1 MRTRRLV
8 AAAVALLAV
17 VGGLTAC
24 SSSGT
29 NGASGSCHLEVLGRD
44 RANKAEETAW
54 QQAFTAFDK
63 AYKCTVHATWKGDFT
78 EVATNL
84 NAAHLAG
91 TQVDLVTTATSNYTM
106 AQAGQLM
113 DLSKIV
119 SQFSDRFTAKGI
131 ADFSLGGHEW
141 SMPYGGQSFSA
152 WFYNKDIFK
161 KYNIAVPTTYAEF
174 VTAAQQLSSHGVT
187 PIVQGG
193 KDTWAWPMWLMQ
205 TLAQTTDNT
214 SIATLQS
221 TLSNKGS
228 FTDAQWVKAFSEIKQ
243 FASDKLV
250 NSNALDIDGT
260 GALAEIAQGKA
271 AMTYNGSWTLAS
283 ARAAKLNVGIFK
295 FPLMDPTSTA
305 ISQPSGV
312 TEDGLAIPSFIDPSH
327 LKMASQLLEF
337 LSRKQWSNK
346 IFAPQALLIPAVKSA
361 TPASDPLSAEII
373 KDYQPVTV
381 EWLDWV
387 WPDEVNNS
395 IEQAVASVLFSHQSP
410 TAATKA
416 VQAAFTKVKAQSKY
430 QYDWWN
436 HWNKDQWKSVTPTTI
451 PKVQVKS

>member
-1 MRTRRLV
+1 MRKTRLV
-8 AAAVALLAV
+8 AAAVAVMVV

-24 SSSGT
+24 SSSSSDS
-29 NGASGSCHLEVLGRD
+29 ASGSCHLEILGRD
-44 RANKAEETAW
+44 RANKAEEKAW
-54 QQAFTAFDK
+54 QAAFTAFDK
-63 AYKCTVHATWKGDFT
+63 EYHCTVHATWKGDFT
-78 EVATNL
+78 EVAANL

-113 DLSKIV
+113 DLSKVV
-119 SQFSDRFTAKGI
+119 SQFKDRFTAKGI

-174 VTAAQQLSSHGVT
+174 VTAAKEIQSHGIT
-187 PIVQGG
+187 PVVQGG

-205 TLAQTTDNT
+205 TLAQTTHNT
-214 SIATLQS
+214 SIKTLQN

-228 FTDAQWVKAFSEIKQ
+228 FTDAEWVKAFADIKE
-243 FASDKLV
+243 FSSDDLV

-271 AMTYNGSWTLAS
+271 AMTYNGSWTLSA

-295 FPLMDPTSTA
+295 FPLMDPSSSA

-327 LKMASQLLEF
+327 LKMAAQLLEF
-337 LSRKQWSNK
+337 LSRKTWSNK
-346 IFAPQALLIPAVKSA
+346 IFAPQSLLIPAVTSA
-361 TPASDPLSAEII
+361 TPASDPLSSEII

-381 EWLDWV
+381 EWLDWI
-387 WPDEVNNS
+387 WPDEVNS
-395 IEQAVASVLFSHQSP
+395 AIEQSVASVLFNNQSP
-410 TAATKA
+410 DAAA
-416 VQAAFTKVKAQSKY
+416 ASVQAAFTKVKAKSKY

-436 HWNKDQWKSVTPTTI
+436 HWSSDQWKSVTPTTV
-451 PKVQVKS
+451 PTVQVKS